1 MARSGLTGHSAPAT
15 TSADS
20 QSAPA
25 TTSADSQSAPAT
37 TSAQPQAFGLRFT
50 LPLMLGTTLNPINS
64 SMIATGLAGIAADFR
79 VGPGTAASL
88 VSVLYLGS
96 AVMQPTMGKLSTLFG
111 PRRIYLIGLAI
122 LLIGGAVGGVAQN
135 FAMLLVSRA
144 LIGVGTSAC
153 YPTAM
158 AMVRRRAD
166 RLGVGVPS
174 RVLGDFSIA
183 SQITVVFGLPVGG
196 VLAGA
201 FGWRG
206 LFWVNVPLAAIT
218 LIAASITVDQD
229 EPRSRQDRGRT
240 WPTIDLP
247 GIALFAASVIT
258 LLLFLGD
265 LKRPHWWELV
275 AAIVLAAALVLWERR
290 SPSPLVDV
298 RMLAGNA
305 ALQRT
310 YLRQLI
316 VGLGI
321 YTCLYA
327 DSQWMENVGGY
338 SAYQVGLILLPMSAV
353 SIALARLASN
363 HAWVRWPLI
372 AGAAAIAVAGVL
384 MLGVHEGSQVAVLVL
399 LSALSGVTN
408 GLSNFANQTTLYTQA
423 PGDTVAIAAG
433 LFRTF
438 GYIGAI
444 FSASLI
450 SVSFGARTSDAGFHR
465 LAWAVVAIGV
475 VSLLMVLLDRT
486 IPATAAKATA
496 TTAG

>member
-1 MARSGLTGHSAPAT
+1 
-15 TSADS
+15 
-20 QSAPA
+20 
-25 TTSADSQSAPAT
+25 
-37 TSAQPQAFGLRFT
+37 
-50 LPLMLGTTLNPINS
+50 MLGTTLNPINS

-79 VGPGTAASL
+79 LGPGTAANL
-88 VSVLYLGS
+88 VSVLYLCS

-111 PRRIYLIGLAI
+111 PRRVFLLGVAI
-122 LLIGGAVGGVAQN
+122 LLLGGAIGGSAES
-135 FAMLLVSRA
+135 FAMLLLSRA

-158 AMVRRRAD
+158 AIVRRRAD

-183 SQITVVFGLPVGG
+183 SQITVVFGLPIGG

-206 LFWVNVPLAAIT
+206 LFWVNVPLAAAVLIT
-218 LIAASITVDQD
+218 AFFTVDKDTRDAGSAQD
-229 EPRSRQDRGRT
+229 GPGRLSAL
-240 WPTIDLP
+240 DLP
-247 GIALFAASVIT
+247 GIGLFAAAVVT

-265 LKRPHWWELV
+265 FKHPRWWELG
-275 AAIVLAAALVLWERR
+275 AAVVLTTLLVWCERR
-290 SPSPLVDV
+290 SRSPLIDV

-321 YTCLYA
+321 YTSLYA
-327 DSQWMENVGGY
+327 TSQWMEDVGGY
-338 SAYQVGLILLPMSAV
+338 SAGQVGVVLLPMSIV
-353 SIALARLASN
+353 SIVLARLASN
-363 HAWVRWPLI
+363 RGWLRWPLI
-372 AGAAAIAVAGVL
+372 LGAVAVAAAGVL
-384 MLGVHEGSQVAVLVL
+384 MLGIHDGSSVIL
-399 LSALSGVTN
+399 LLGTAALFGITN
-408 GLSNFANQTTLYTQA
+408 GLSNFANQTTLYAQA
-423 PGDTVAIAAG
+423 PGATVAVAAG

-444 FSASLI
+444 FSSSLI
-450 SVSFGARTSDAGFHR
+450 SISFGAHTSDAGLHR

-475 VSLLMVLLDRT
+475 ASLLMVLFDRT
-486 IPATAAKATA
+486 IPATASSAEPAVA
-496 TTAG
+496 